1 MFLYTFAQ
9 SFVIL
14 SIAEKAQGGGGGVT
28 YSTLYFNIKD
38 RMNMRSQV
46 DGRLPYTAPSAELF
60 ALAAA
65 SPSLLVS
72 FSANFDEDFDEGTWV
87 TDVVEDDNSL

>member
-1 MFLYTFAQ
+1 MKF
-9 SFVIL
+9 SG
-14 SIAEKAQGGGGGVT
+14 S
-28 YSTLYFNIKD
+28 
-38 RMNMRSQV
+38 V
-46 DGRLPYTAPSAELF
+46 DMRLPYLAPCVELF
-60 ALAAA
+60 TLTAG

>member
-1 MFLYTFAQ
+1 MKI
-9 SFVIL
+9 SG
-14 SIAEKAQGGGGGVT
+14 S
-28 YSTLYFNIKD
+28 
-38 RMNMRSQV
+38 V
-46 DGRLPYTAPSAELF
+46 DMRLPYSAPCVELF
-60 ALAAA
+60 TMAAG